1 MGKSERRMPKTKAYG
16 EYIVSWTVE
25 LSATSR
31 YEAAKLALEM
41 LRDPDAIATF
51 FEVASAK
58 GARRGAPKAS
68 AASQIELS
76 REDWGRVGW

>member
-1 MGKSERRMPKTKAYG
+1 MPGGRTFR
-16 EYIVSWTVE
+16 ESTVSWTVE
-25 LSATSR
+25 LTATSR

-41 LRDPDAIATF
+41 LRDPDSIATF
-51 FEVASAK
+51 FEVAPAK
-58 GARRGAPKAS
+58 DARRGAPKAS